1 MRPTAARRGE
11 VELECTASALLTM
24 VINIVQNR
32 SNVDDVDLDLFLDR
46 TSRVA
51 RARRSPRSARGR
63 ARRTQPGMLEELYE
77 MIIDANQWRAS
88 QILGRECDGIS
99 NTDHRDRSVGR
110 ERAP

>member
-1 MRPTAARRGE
+1 
-11 VELECTASALLTM
+11 
-24 VINIVQNR
+24 
-32 SNVDDVDLDLFLDR
+32 
-46 TSRVA
+46 
-51 RARRSPRSARGR
+51 
-63 ARRTQPGMLEELYE
+63 MLEELYE